1 MTQVTRRFDEIT
13 VGETLPTLAIDV
25 TTTTIVAG
33 ALATRDFTPVH
44 HDAGAARAQGLQNII
59 MNTLTTNGFVAR
71 YVTDWAGPDA
81 VIRRIAIRLGT
92 PNYPGE
98 TMQITGAVT
107 AKDESEGAVEVTLAG
122 RNSWGDHVTG
132 TVRLTLPRGA

>member
-98 TMQITGAVT
+98 TMQLTGTVTGKDNRENTIELAV
-107 AKDESEGAVEVTLAG
+107 AG
-122 RNSWGDHVTG
+122 QNKWGDHVTG
-132 TVRLTLPRGA
+132 TVRVTLPRGA

>member
-1 MTQVTRRFDEIT
+1 MTKVTRRFDEVR
-13 VGETLPTLAIDV
+13 VGETLPELAIDV

-81 VIRRIAIRLGT
+81 EIRRIAIRLGT

-98 TMQITGAVT
+98 TMKLTGAVT
-107 AKDESEGAVEVTLAG
+107 GKDDRENTIELAVAG
-122 RNSWGDHVTG
+122 QNKWGDHVTG
-132 TVRLTLPRGA
+132 TVRVTLPRGT